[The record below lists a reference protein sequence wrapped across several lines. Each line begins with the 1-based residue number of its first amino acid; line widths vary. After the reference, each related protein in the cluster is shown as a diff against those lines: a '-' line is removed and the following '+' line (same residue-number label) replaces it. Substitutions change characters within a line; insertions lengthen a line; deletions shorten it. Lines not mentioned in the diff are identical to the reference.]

1 MIVVSDIQRRLR
13 KIEEDAAERERIHVM
28 IARTLENGS
37 YSWRGNEYSKEE
49 LDALVKRL
57 RVHTLIIDDIPRRI
71 EENE

>member
-1 MIVVSDIQRRLR
+1 MLSDIQRRLR
-13 KIEEDAAERERIHVM
+13 KIEEDQAERERIHVM
-28 IARTLENGS
+28 IARTLENGL

-49 LDALVKRL
+49 LDVLVKRL

>member
-1 MIVVSDIQRRLR
+1 MRVLSDIQRRLR
-13 KIEEDAAERERIHVM
+13 KIEEDQAERERIHVM

-37 YSWRGNEYSKEE
+37 YSWRGNEYNQEE
-49 LDALVKRL
+49 LDVLVKRL